1 MFLAIL
7 MVAGLVAAA
16 TPAIAAAKPNVPAEP
31 VAFTNH
37 VVVEAVPVAS
47 PSAATTSSDAES
59 ISLRPGK
66 KAPDFQYQSYDAMW
80 QHLHNVF
87 QHGDV
92 LLVFGA
98 NEADLRSIERQREGF
113 VDAGIVPMVVLEKSD
128 REVWGL
134 VRRIG
139 LTYSLLADPK
149 GAIGNQYGV
158 LDKSTGRSRTT
169 WFVIDVKGRVR
180 QVGTEVPTQ
189 AWPVQVASAL
199 GRPVDGGTQT
209 ASTR

>member
-16 TPAIAAAKPNVPAEP
+16 TPAAAAKSNAPAEP

-37 VVVEAVPVAS
+37 VPVDAMPVVAPVAT
-47 PSAATTSSDAES
+47 SAPEVEGIT
-59 ISLRPGK
+59 LRPGK

-80 QHLHNVF
+80 QHLHNVL

-98 NEADLRSIERQREGF
+98 GEADLRALERQREGF
-113 VDAGIVPMVVLEKSD
+113 VDAGIVPMVVIERSD

-149 GAIGNQYGV
+149 GAIGEQYGV
-158 LDKSTGRSRTT
+158 FDKSTGRSRST
-169 WFVIDVKGRVR
+169 WFVIDAKGRVR
-180 QVGTEVPTQ
+180 QVGTEVPAQ

>member
-1 MFLAIL
+1 VFLAIL
-7 MVAGLVAAA
+7 MVVGLVAAA
-16 TPAIAAAKPNVPAEP
+16 TPAAAAKNNTPAEP

-37 VVVEAVPVAS
+37 VAVESTPVAA
-47 PSAATTSSDAES
+47 PVAASEPDAES

-80 QHLHNVF
+80 QHLHNVL

-98 NEADLRSIERQREGF
+98 SEADLRALERQREGF
-113 VDAGIVPMVVLEKSD
+113 VDAGIVPMVVMEKGD
-128 REVWGL
+128 REVWSL

-149 GAIGNQYGV
+149 GAIGIQYGV
-158 LDKSTGRSRTT
+158 FDKNVGRSRTA
-169 WFVIDVKGRVR
+169 WFAIDVKGRVR
-180 QVGTEVPTQ
+180 QVGTEVPAQ

>member
-16 TPAIAAAKPNVPAEP
+16 TPAAAAKSNAPAEP

-37 VVVEAVPVAS
+37 VAVESTPVAA
-47 PSAATTSSDAES
+47 PVVASAPDVES

-98 NEADLRSIERQREGF
+98 DEADLRAIERQREGF
-113 VDAGIVPMVVLEKSD
+113 VDAGIVPMIVLEKSD
-128 REVWGL
+128 REVWSL

-149 GAIGNQYGV
+149 GAIGLQYGV
-158 LDKSTGRSRTT
+158 YDKDASRSRKA
-169 WFVIDVKGRVR
+169 WFAIDVKGRVR
-180 QVGTEVPTQ
+180 QVGTEVPPQ